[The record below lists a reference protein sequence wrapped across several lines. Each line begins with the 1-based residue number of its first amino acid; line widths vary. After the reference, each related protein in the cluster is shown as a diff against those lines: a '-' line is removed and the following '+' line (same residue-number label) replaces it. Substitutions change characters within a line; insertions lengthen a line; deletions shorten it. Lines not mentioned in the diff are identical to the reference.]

1 MPPADY
7 WEDEWYDDR
16 QFTGGARHVR
26 APSARR
32 SRDDDFA
39 RRTSEFLLAPEG
51 RTTTSLH
58 RTRSQGHAPAPNVTI
73 YNTTRNDNESNPNVR
88 TEQKSPSVNPYAE
101 PRGRTRKMP
110 GEWGVEDQIAELR
123 IDIAKQGRS
132 RSRSGHGHH
141 RDDHHAHDIDHWKLE
156 QANQR
161 IREQEERIEMERREE
176 LIKRKM
182 ELKYMKDRHE
192 REEEEERIKRDEDRL
207 KREWELKHEREERK
221 RIEREEDAKRQED
234 RLKKDWE
241 LRLERETRK
250 KEEERR
256 AEELERKRLIDE
268 SMAKADRRARE
279 QDEERQRIVAESVAK
294 AERRAR
300 EQEEERQ
307 RIIAE
312 NTLKLEKAERERKAA
327 QQRAVDDYN
336 KERDEKEAKA
346 KAEQERVVA
355 QYEAK
360 KVKDAT
366 EAQRKREELIM
377 QLRIEEEHRKQK
389 EKEEWDRFLL
399 KQKQKEEEE
408 KAAKEKQEKELEEA
422 MRKRLAHFGFQDNQ
436 IQAMIKP
443 EEAARLQQGM
453 SPANPLRLAPQP
465 TYVKVS
471 KEHLAIDT
479 LVYYDIPY
487 EVDRVSLTTF
497 SSFPDSD
504 HVIGRPQL
512 HHHHARDGT
521 SRNGDSLRAHPA
533 SALSRKQSSSH
544 RRAHRPWKERLR
556 LGSPKEAFSIPVA
569 SSKLTEE
576 GCRDQGN
583 VLLKRQHGI
592 LGI

>member
-7 WEDEWYDDR
+7 WEDEWYNDR
-16 QFTGGARHVR
+16 EVRGGARHVR

-32 SRDDDFA
+32 SRDDEFG
-39 RRTSEFLLAPEG
+39 RRTSEYLLAPES

-73 YNTTRNDNESNPNVR
+73 YNTTRMDNESSPNVR
-88 TEQKSPSVNPYAE
+88 TEQKSPSVNPFAE
-101 PRGRTRKMP
+101 PRGRTRRMP
-110 GEWGVEDQIAELR
+110 GEWSLEDEIAELR
-123 IDIAKQGRS
+123 VDIAKKGRS
-132 RSRSGHGHH
+132 RSRSGHHH
-141 RDDHHAHDIDHWKLE
+141 DDHHGHDYDHWKLE
-156 QANQR
+156 EANRR
-161 IREQEERIEMERREE
+161 IKEQEEQRELERREE

-182 ELKYMKDRHE
+182 ELKYMKDRQE
-192 REEEEERIKRDEDRL
+192 RELEEERIRRDEERL
-207 KREWELKHEREERK
+207 KRDWELKHEREERK

-256 AEELERKRLIDE
+256 AEEEERKRLIAE
-268 SMAKADRRARE
+268 SMAKADKRARE
-279 QDEERQRIVAESVAK
+279 QD
-294 AERRAR
+294 
-300 EQEEERQ
+300 EERQ

-327 QQRAVDDYN
+327 QQRAVDDFN
-336 KERDEKEAKA
+336 KERAEKEARA
-346 KAEQERVVA
+346 RAEQERVVA
-355 QYEAK
+355 EYEAK
-360 KVKDAT
+360 KVKDAA

-436 IQAMIKP
+436 IQAMIRP
-443 EEAARLQQGM
+443 EEAAKLQQGM
-453 SPANPLRLAPQP
+453 SPANPLRLTHQP

-479 LVYYDIPY
+479 LLYYDIPY
-487 EVDRVSLTTF
+487 EVDRVSSTTPYLF
-497 SSFPDSD
+497 RILIVSQADPNYIIIMREMEPRETEILFE
-504 HVIGRPQL
+504 HTR
-512 HHHHARDGT
+512 
-521 SRNGDSLRAHPA
+521 
-533 SALSRKQSSSH
+533 
-544 RRAHRPWKERLR
+544 RLR
-556 LGSPKEAFSIPVA
+556 TRGGSRLLIEERNDHGKNDYAWVRRRKPSRSPSRRRSSPKRV
-569 SSKLTEE
+569 
-576 GCRDQGN
+576 
-583 VLLKRQHGI
+583 VGI
-592 LGI
+592 KEMFF